1 MISSHAMPGYFCPSF
16 YVIYNWMLSKNRI
29 ICLTFY
35 CGMQH
40 ITASCCIGCMFL
52 LASFNYG
59 ALDAKI
65 VCRLEVSSGMVESIC
80 IPHLLIRLQMVL
92 KTFTI
97 FHLTIADLF
106 SVVMYCHAQTHL
118 EFLSRHVFPVN
129 LGYISEVAIRKNKGK
144 LPNFSDHKLQKRG
157 KTSKW
162 SHTTAYIYILATSH
176 LWWSIFQVEPGF
188 LFSLGMKV
196 HILSCRRRLTFSR
209 LHFNLPLLQRLLPPW
224 FMASIPAPNCGRKNF
239 KAQKNCSRN

>member
-1 MISSHAMPGYFCPSF
+1 MISTHAMRGYFCPSF

-40 ITASCCIGCMFL
+40 ITASCFIGCMFL

-59 ALDAKI
+59 AVDAKI
-65 VCRLEVSSGMVESIC
+65 VCRLEVSSRLVESIC

-92 KTFTI
+92 KTFII

-106 SVVMYCHAQTHL
+106 SVVMYCHVQSHL
-118 EFLSRHVFPVN
+118 LGILSHHFFPVN
-129 LGYISEVAIRKNKGK
+129 LGYNSEMAIRKNKGK

-162 SHTTAYIYILATSH
+162 SHTTPYILATSP

-188 LFSLGMKV
+188 LFALGMKV

-209 LHFNLPLLQRLLPPW
+209 L
-224 FMASIPAPNCGRKNF
+224 
-239 KAQKNCSRN
+239 